1 MGSSL
6 GFLLSLFFCVQIVAY
21 VGDIASL
28 QFIYSSMESVAT
40 TIGHMIAIDGG
51 ITARAEEYAKD
62 KIYAF
67 IQPLTKVSQIGEIYE
82 FVLYKGLRLRIVQ
95 NLAKSLH
102 KKFRTCLT
110 HMLCAPCGIFAN
122 TFVCS

>member
-82 FVLYKGLRLRIVQ
+82 FVLYKEYTPIIISSS
-95 NLAKSLH
+95 NMKLH
-102 KKFRTCLT
+102 IERSV
-110 HMLCAPCGIFAN
+110 MLGY
-122 TFVCS
+122 VD